1 MSAYTAKAI
10 DCRSV
15 GHGPKIHSTPSTAE
29 LTAMIM
35 TSAFA
40 TTAPPSV
47 CAHSTVSS
55 AVSPYSSEKLPMK
68 IWCIRRNPR
77 DRRWLTVQSKSN
89 G

>member
-1 MSAYTAKAI
+1 
-10 DCRSV
+10 
-15 GHGPKIHSTPSTAE
+15 
-29 LTAMIM
+29 MIM
-35 TSAFA
+35 TSGLA

-68 IWCIRRNPR
+68 TMWIRRNPR